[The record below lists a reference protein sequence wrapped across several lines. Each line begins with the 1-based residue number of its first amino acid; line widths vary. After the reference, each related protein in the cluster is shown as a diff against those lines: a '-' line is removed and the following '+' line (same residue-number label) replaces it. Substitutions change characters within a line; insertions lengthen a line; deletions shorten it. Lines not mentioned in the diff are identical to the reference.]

1 MAQLQVNCALRCEHA
16 CETYAYPRDSHSF
29 PSSLHVHLSHLP
41 SLLGVFRPLLLSL
54 AVRAVPASRC
64 WELQVHFWAT
74 WIRPAAGSGRKGI
87 GRARRLICGGLRATE
102 TSRAHQS
109 LCVHT
114 CQRCVHT
121 VLYFVVWRH
130 VQGSQDTRSPGLGGM
145 ASCLSVGTFP
155 VRTGPMRPH

>member
-1 MAQLQVNCALRCEHA
+1 VAQLQVNCALRCEHA
-16 CETYAYPRDSHSF
+16 CETYAYPRDSHGF
-29 PSSLHVHLSHLP
+29 PSSLHMHLSHLP

-54 AVRAVPASRC
+54 AVRADPASRC

-87 GRARRLICGGLRATE
+87 GRVRRLIYGGLRATE

-121 VLYFVVWRH
+121 VRCIL
-130 VQGSQDTRSPGLGGM
+130 SCGGM
-145 ASCLSVGTFP
+145 CKEA
-155 VRTGPMRPH
+155 RTHDRRVWAGWLRACQLAHFRCARGP